1 MKKILIIIYLILAI
15 LSLLSEVILNFR
27 ETKKSICTLNFQKN
41 FSVEKIYYKK
51 SFSPSLNDNSQGLEG
66 VVGYLKNDPKYRY
79 LTLTEET
86 ARKYRKNE
94 NGNIYYNVWYNKKL
108 DIIILKTD
116 NTGSIYYNGFLLLLF
131 WIFTPLAIFNLI
143 KYK

>member
-1 MKKILIIIYLILAI
+1 M
-15 LSLLSEVILNFR
+15 SLVTEIAKNFKEIR
-27 ETKKSICTLNFQKN
+27 TSISTLNFLKN

-51 SFSPSLNDNSQGLEG
+51 SFSPSLGDSSQGLEG
-66 VVGYLKNDPKYRY
+66 VVCYLKNNSKERH

-86 ARKYRKNE
+86 ESKYRKYE
-94 NGNIYYNVWYNKKL
+94 NSNIYYNVWYNKTL

-131 WIFTPLAIFNLI
+131 WIFIPFAIFSFI